1 MKKPILFLAAIALLF
16 STSCK
21 DGVSFF
27 GKAKKA
33 ETKIL
38 MLENENTDLKAKLA
52 AYDEQQMNDIMKIR
66 SDYELKLANLQKQIE
81 AGKAI
86 EYSGYFV
93 VVGSFKNKKYA
104 EEYASKVQE
113 MGYEGNIVDG
123 PNSFYL
129 VTSGTYTTLQ
139 ASLNPMR
146 NARDVVASEA
156 WVYFK

>member
-1 MKKPILFLAAIALLF
+1 MKKPILFLAAVALLF

-38 MLENENTDLKAKLA
+38 MLENENADLKAKIA
-52 AYDEQQMNDIMKIR
+52 AYDEQQMNDIMQIR
-66 SDYELKLANLQKQIE
+66 SDYELKLADLQKQIE
-81 AGKAI
+81 AGKAK

-93 VVGSFKNKKYA
+93 IVGSFKNKKYA
-104 EEYASKVQE
+104 DEYAAKIKE

-123 PNSFYL
+123 PNNFYL
-129 VTSGTYTTLQ
+129 VTSGSYNTLK

-146 NARDVVASEA
+146 NARNILASEA
-156 WVYFK
+156 WIFFK